1 MAGRL
6 RCKNSVKYVP
16 KEFLK
21 PALDAVFI
29 PNLDISMR
37 IRIAGL
43 KRVTKDLSTPGT
55 TFVAGLNSAE
65 EAWPGLEVTGKE
77 DIV

>member
-1 MAGRL
+1 
-6 RCKNSVKYVP
+6 
-16 KEFLK
+16 
-21 PALDAVFI
+21 VFI
-29 PNLDISMR
+29 PDLNISMR

-43 KRVTKDLSTPGT
+43 KRVTKNLSTPGT

-65 EAWPGLEVTGKE
+65 EAWPWLEITGKV